1 MKIDRKSMKID
12 GNRGEIWWFCSR
24 LDRDLALLKAFKA
37 MLAAVR
43 AWRPVVQGA
52 KRFSGGIRI
61 LEEAHKARESRL
73 LGGVSMPFSLFLSL
87 FG

>member
-1 MKIDRKSMKID
+1 
-12 GNRGEIWWFCSR
+12 
-24 LDRDLALLKAFKA
+24 